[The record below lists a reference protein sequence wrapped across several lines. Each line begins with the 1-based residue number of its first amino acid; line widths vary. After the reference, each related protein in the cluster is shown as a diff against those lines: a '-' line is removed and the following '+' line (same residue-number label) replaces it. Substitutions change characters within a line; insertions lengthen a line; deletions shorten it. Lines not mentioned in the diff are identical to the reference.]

1 VAKLADKQ
9 QKANKKYYSKKG
21 KAIYSDFLTF
31 AKGKALA
38 KCNAIEFS
46 SDFSANPPP
55 VICEYGVG
63 NGNFAKIFLDELKKR
78 NFPLYSKVNYHL
90 FDFSQKM
97 LTHAKKN
104 LSKHRKICKFH
115 KFDALHNK
123 VQLGF
128 DYCRIN
134 ELLSDLSAQIYLR
147 KGKQV
152 FELVERKGAF
162 DMDKVNKPNPQVSK
176 FLERIDSGRAIP
188 FNFNAQKFLSSLCK
202 KGKSGF
208 RIDIFDYGF
217 YSADDVLLL
226 PLKEW
231 NRLVL
236 RNYGGQITVDLNFLQ
251 IISQIAS
258 QNLPFSIEKQKDYAE
273 QVLGFPLKLRQT
285 KNSLDYEKAK
295 TSRIKEDDGFFHLR
309 IGR

>member
-1 VAKLADKQ
+1 MSSKIS
-9 QKANKKYYSKKG
+9 KANKEYYCKKG

-31 AKGKALA
+31 AKGKVLA

-46 SDFSANPPP
+46 SDFSGNPSP
-55 VICEYGVG
+55 VICEYGIG
-63 NGNFAKIFLDELKKR
+63 NGNFAKVFLDELKKR
-78 NFPLYSKVNYHL
+78 DFSLYSKVDYHL

-97 LTHAKKN
+97 LIDAGKN
-104 LSKHRKICKFH
+104 LLKHNKICKFH
-115 KFDALHNK
+115 KFDVLQDK
-123 VQLGF
+123 VKLKF

-134 ELLSDLSAQIYLR
+134 ELLTDLSAQIYLR
-147 KGKQV
+147 KGKQL
-152 FELVERKGAF
+152 FELIEEKGAF
-162 DMDKVNKPNPQVSK
+162 DMNKIEKPNPQVSK

-188 FNFNAQKFLSSLCK
+188 FNFNAQQFLSSLCNK
-202 KGKSGF
+202 AKPGF

-217 YSADDVLLL
+217 YSSDDVLLL
-226 PLKEW
+226 PVKEW

-236 RNYGGQITVDLNFLQ
+236 RNYGGQITVDLNFPQL
-251 IISQIAS
+251 ISQIAS

-285 KNSLDYEKAK
+285 KKSLDYAKAPAK
-295 TSRIKEDDGFFHLR
+295 ESKIKEDDGFYHLR